1 MYAERVTPSMSI
13 AIEETE
19 KRREKQRLFNEAHGI
34 IPKTVIKSVR
44 NLLEIS
50 KTEVKAPA
58 DGIKLTK
65 RELDEEVKRL
75 EKEMAAAA
83 KLLEFEYAAA
93 LRDRIIEL
101 RGGID

>member
-1 MYAERVTPSMSI
+1 MSV

-19 KRREKQRLFNEAHGI
+19 NRRKKQSAFNEAHGI

-44 NLLEIS
+44 DLLEIS
-50 KTEVKAPA
+50 KREAPAPA
-58 DGIKLTK
+58 DGVKLTK
-65 RELDEEVKRL
+65 RELEEEIKRL

-83 KLLEFEYAAA
+83 KLLEFEYAAT

-101 RGGID
+101 RA

>member
-1 MYAERVTPSMSI
+1 MSA
-13 AIEETE
+13 AIDETTS
-19 KRREKQRLFNEAHGI
+19 RREKQRAFNEEHGI
-34 IPKTVIKSVR
+34 VPKTVIKSVR
-44 NLLEIS
+44 DLLEIS
-50 KTEVKAPA
+50 KREAPAPA

-65 RELDEEVKRL
+65 RELEEEIKRL

-101 RGGID
+101 RGGS

>member
-1 MYAERVTPSMSI
+1 MRV
-13 AIEETE
+13 AIDETE
-19 KRREKQRLFNEAHGI
+19 DRRKKQREFNEAHGI
-34 IPKTVIKSVR
+34 IPKTIIKNVR

-50 KTEVKAPA
+50 KRESSVAV
-58 DGIKLTK
+58 DGVKLTK
-65 RELDEEVKRL
+65 RERDEEVRRL

-101 RGGID
+101 KGN

>member
-1 MYAERVTPSMSI
+1 MSY
-13 AIEETE
+13 AIEKTDS
-19 KRREKQRLFNEAHGI
+19 RREKQRAFNEANGI
-34 IPKTVIKSVR
+34 VPKTIIKNVR

-50 KTEVKAPA
+50 KRESSVAV
-58 DGIKLTK
+58 DGVKLTK
-65 RELDEEVKRL
+65 RERDEEVRRL

-101 RGGID
+101 KGN